1 MSSRL
6 CRRFGLAKRQQSLE
20 KNAYKV
26 TIVQEAL
33 TSLADDVTATKRM
46 RELQDGPVLA
56 VCDHK
61 NDAKVSGLHLSA

>member
-20 KNAYKV
+20 KNGYRG
-26 TIVQEAL
+26 TIVQEPP
-33 TSLADDVTATKRM
+33 TSRADDVTATKRM

-56 VCDHK
+56 VW
-61 NDAKVSGLHLSA
+61 